1 MREMEYKRKV
11 DKKRMIYLTLLTFFP
26 PGAITHNAAVGLL
39 LNAIQVYLLVYYA
52 LYFFKN
58 GLDNGINLFS
68 VPLLLYPVVIFIST
82 LIHHTDLYSGTVDL
96 VNFWGL
102 LFFLEYFFKKDIGR
116 LISCLAKF
124 FSVLA
129 IINYMYL
136 IINHFLLGKSA
147 DDSLFITVSN
157 SISIVLIFSIV
168 ICVVNSWQNGKTID
182 ARTIIVILCTAHTEI
197 LVWSGTGLVGYAI
210 ALVILIICII
220 KRNHIWANPYV
231 LTVSALILFFAITI
245 FREQGFLSYIVEDV
259 LQKDLTFTGRTTI
272 WDFYLL
278 RILESPMLGYGSGYR
293 PYLNLFPHS
302 GYLNIMI
309 MGGAVN
315 AVFLSVAVVACFKRM
330 RKEPNRKINVL
341 IIWTI
346 FAYEIMMLTEMP
358 DILYLVILMYLGYY
372 GSKLD
377 MYNKVLSDIGTTSNI
392 DKSIE
397 KMI

>member
-1 MREMEYKRKV
+1 MIS
-11 DKKRMIYLTLLTFFP
+11 KKNCMIYLTLLTFFP

-157 SISIVLIFSIV
+157 PISIVLIFSIV

>member
-1 MREMEYKRKV
+1 M
-11 DKKRMIYLTLLTFFP
+11 TFFP

-197 LVWSGTGLVGYAI
+197 LVWSGTGLVGYAM
-210 ALVILIICII
+210 C
-220 KRNHIWANPYV
+220 
-231 LTVSALILFFAITI
+231 
-245 FREQGFLSYIVEDV
+245 
-259 LQKDLTFTGRTTI
+259 
-272 WDFYLL
+272 
-278 RILESPMLGYGSGYR
+278 
-293 PYLNLFPHS
+293 
-302 GYLNIMI
+302 
-309 MGGAVN
+309 
-315 AVFLSVAVVACFKRM
+315 
-330 RKEPNRKINVL
+330 
-341 IIWTI
+341 
-346 FAYEIMMLTEMP
+346 
-358 DILYLVILMYLGYY
+358 
-372 GSKLD
+372 
-377 MYNKVLSDIGTTSNI
+377 
-392 DKSIE
+392 
-397 KMI
+397 

>member
-1 MREMEYKRKV
+1 MIS
-11 DKKRMIYLTLLTFFP
+11 KKNCMIYLTLLTFFP

-136 IINHFLLGKSA
+136 IINHFLLGNSA

>member
-1 MREMEYKRKV
+1 MIS
-11 DKKRMIYLTLLTFFP
+11 KKNCMIYLTLLTFFP

-397 KMI
+397 KMILKDISL

>member
-1 MREMEYKRKV
+1 M
-11 DKKRMIYLTLLTFFP
+11 
-26 PGAITHNAAVGLL
+26 
-39 LNAIQVYLLVYYA
+39 
-52 LYFFKN
+52 
-58 GLDNGINLFS
+58 
-68 VPLLLYPVVIFIST
+68 
-82 LIHHTDLYSGTVDL
+82 
-96 VNFWGL
+96 
-102 LFFLEYFFKKDIGR
+102 
-116 LISCLAKF
+116 
-124 FSVLA
+124 
-129 IINYMYL
+129 
-136 IINHFLLGKSA
+136 
-147 DDSLFITVSN
+147 
-157 SISIVLIFSIV
+157 
-168 ICVVNSWQNGKTID
+168 
-182 ARTIIVILCTAHTEI
+182 
-197 LVWSGTGLVGYAI
+197 
-210 ALVILIICII
+210 
-220 KRNHIWANPYV
+220 

>member
-1 MREMEYKRKV
+1 MIS
-11 DKKRMIYLTLLTFFP
+11 KKNCMIYLTLLTFFP

-315 AVFLSVAVVACFKRM
+315 TVFLSVAVVACFKRM

>member
-1 MREMEYKRKV
+1 
-11 DKKRMIYLTLLTFFP
+11 MIYLTLLTFFP

-341 IIWTI
+341 IISTI

>member
-1 MREMEYKRKV
+1 MEYKRKV

>member
-1 MREMEYKRKV
+1 
-11 DKKRMIYLTLLTFFP
+11 MIYLTLLTFFP

>member
-1 MREMEYKRKV
+1 MIS
-11 DKKRMIYLTLLTFFP
+11 KKNCMIYLTLLTFFP

-231 LTVSALILFFAITI
+231 LTVSALILFFVITI

>member
-1 MREMEYKRKV
+1 MIS
-11 DKKRMIYLTLLTFFP
+11 KKNCMIYLTLLTFFP